1 MIRRAEPRDLEV
13 VNKLLRQVLQ
23 VHHAGRPDL
32 FRAEGKKYS
41 DEELLSIFAC
51 DDTPV
56 FVYEE
61 EDGKVTGYVFCVF
74 KWQESGCL
82 TPRLSLYID
91 DLCVDEQA
99 RRRKVGTKLFAFVQ
113 RFAREK
119 GCHNI
124 VLHVWECNP
133 GAIAFYRSLGM
144 TPQFT
149 SMELLCNN

>member
-1 MIRRAEPRDLEV
+1 MIRRAEPRDLEA

-99 RRRKVGTKLFAFVQ
+99 RGHETLCLRAAFRPGEGLPQHRPACVGMQSRRHRVLPLVGHDA
-113 RFAREK
+113 AIHID
-119 GCHNI
+119 GII
-124 VLHVWECNP
+124 V
-133 GAIAFYRSLGM
+133 
-144 TPQFT
+144 
-149 SMELLCNN
+149 